1 MPAKAGIQNHL
12 KSLDS
17 RLRGNDAKGVFS
29 TFYETINFGSTGV
42 DAQRK
47 YRTAKGKQ

>member
-17 RLRGNDAKGVFS
+17 RFRGNDRLLAHICLRGEIFRHS
-29 TFYETINFGSTGV
+29 RQAGIQIYPSSLNYCS
-42 DAQRK
+42 
-47 YRTAKGKQ
+47 